1 MSSMPLHLSRIRL
14 AMLLFAS
21 AAAIAAVQAQTPQ
34 PAQPPATADNPTDA
48 DKENGRRNQKIEHI
62 HTEDSGATVDEVRVG
77 GQTMSITVKPKNNA
91 PAYNVMP
98 NREQGTNMQGQPDQ
112 SNSDPGSR
120 VWWNVFK
127 F

>member
-1 MSSMPLHLSRIRL
+1 MSSTLLHVSRIRL
-14 AMLLFAS
+14 ATLMFAS
-21 AAAIAAVQAQTPQ
+21 VAAIAAVQAQTPPPAQQ
-34 PAQPPATADNPTDA
+34 PAPAGKTEA
-48 DKENGRRNQKIEHI
+48 DKENGRQNQKIEHI

-98 NREQGTNMQGQPDQ
+98 NREQGSNMQGQPDS

>member
-48 DKENGRRNQKIEHI
+48 VKENGRRNQKIEHI

>member
-1 MSSMPLHLSRIRL
+1 MSSTLLHVSRIRL
-14 AMLLFAS
+14 ATLMFAS
-21 AAAIAAVQAQTPQ
+21 VAAIAAVQAQTPPPAQQ
-34 PAQPPATADNPTDA
+34 PAPAGKTEA
-48 DKENGRRNQKIEHI
+48 DKENGRQNQKIEHI

-77 GQTMSITVKPKNNA
+77 GQTTSITVKPKNNA

-98 NREQGTNMQGQPDQ
+98 NREQGSNMQGQPDS

>member
-1 MSSMPLHLSRIRL
+1 MSPTLLHVSRIRL
-14 AMLLFAS
+14 ATLLFAS
-21 AAAIAAVQAQTPQ
+21 VAAIAAVQAQTPPPAQQ
-34 PAQPPATADNPTDA
+34 PAPADKTDA

-77 GQTMSITVKPKNNA
+77 GQTTSITVKPKNKV

-98 NREQGTNMQGQPDQ
+98 NGEQGNNQGQPDS